1 MSGHDQQFGEV
12 VRFLQLR
19 GGDVNGD
26 FVGVPS
32 SQRRPCRS
40 RRWTTLGGMRLG
52 LVTFGVALA
61 GLLVSTSSEA
71 SAAAAGLAVAAL
83 LTVLGF
89 REGSWRALRWACVVP
104 AAAVVAGVITFT
116 PMSLQT
122 EPEANL
128 SGFVVLSYLPLYA
141 LLVGL
146 GVATRRLRLGPRRIR
161 P

>member
-1 MSGHDQQFGEV
+1 
-12 VRFLQLR
+12 
-19 GGDVNGD
+19 
-26 FVGVPS
+26 
-32 SQRRPCRS
+32 
-40 RRWTTLGGMRLG
+40 MRLG